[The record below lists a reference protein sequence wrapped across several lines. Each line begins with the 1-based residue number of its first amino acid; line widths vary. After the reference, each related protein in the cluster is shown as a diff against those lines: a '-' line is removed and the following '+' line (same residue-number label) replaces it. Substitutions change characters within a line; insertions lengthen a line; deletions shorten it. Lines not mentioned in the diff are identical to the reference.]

1 MKSVV
6 NKLMPIVALRNEKGS
21 YNGVSLV
28 SYEGLIVALRNEKG
42 SYNCN
47 VSFKGDVR
55 IVALR
60 NEKGSYNYVRK
71 AQNQK

>member
-1 MKSVV
+1 MANAKTQIE
-6 NKLMPIVALRNEKGS
+6 IVALRNEKGS

-42 SYNCN
+42 SYNPQ
-47 VSFKGDVR
+47 DALQIIYI

-60 NEKGSYNYVRK
+60 NEKGSYNGIRRLV
-71 AQNQK
+71 Q